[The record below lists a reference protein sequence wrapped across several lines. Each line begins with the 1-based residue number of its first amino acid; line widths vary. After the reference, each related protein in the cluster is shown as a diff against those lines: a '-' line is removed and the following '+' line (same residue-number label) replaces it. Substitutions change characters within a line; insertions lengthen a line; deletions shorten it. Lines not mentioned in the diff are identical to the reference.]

1 MQNLSQDTY
10 RLLTWLCLPKVGVV
24 TIRNIAM
31 TSKVHSWDINLLK
44 ENKVL
49 PNFDDGLLNEAR
61 TKADNILDSCR
72 EHEIAVISILDES
85 YPPLLK
91 NIKDAP
97 PLLYV
102 KGSMKSLHSKCAA
115 VVGTRK
121 ASEAGLKIAGKVA
134 HSLAENGY
142 SIVSGLALGIDTASH
157 KGVLEISGITIAI
170 LAHGLHTI
178 APSSNKALAQEILDK
193 NGALISEHP
202 PGTPARPPEFVR
214 RNRIQSGMSLFS
226 VIIETGEVG
235 GTIYQAQFTKTQ
247 GKEVYV
253 IIPPNDNP
261 IYNQFNYSGGC
272 MIIDKMGGIKVTS
285 TMDLLNKLNVT
296 TNQDNSNNNTQD
308 QLGFNL

>member
-1 MQNLSQDTY
+1 MNNLSRETKT
-10 RLLTWLCLPKVGVV
+10 LLTWLSLPKVGVV
-24 TIRNIAM
+24 TIR
-31 TSKVHSWDINLLK
+31 KVALTANVHAWNLSSLV

-49 PNFDDGLLNEAR
+49 PNIDNSQLDEASSHAER
-61 TKADNILDSCR
+61 ILDSCR
-72 EHEIAVISILDES
+72 KDDISVISILDDS
-85 YPPLLK
+85 YPVHLK

-102 KGSMKSLHSKCAA
+102 KGSMKSLQSKCAA

-134 HSLAENGY
+134 QALVENGF
-142 SIVSGLALGIDTASH
+142 SIVSGLALGIDTAAH
-157 KGVLEISGITIAI
+157 KGALESSGITIAI

-178 APSSNKALAQEILDK
+178 APSSNKDLAKEILDK

-202 PGTPARPPEFVR
+202 PGTPAHPPEFVR

-226 VIIETGEVG
+226 VIVETGEVG
-235 GTIYQAQFTKTQ
+235 GTIYQAQFTKAQ

-253 IIPPNDNP
+253 IIPPLDNP
-261 IYNQFNYSGGC
+261 IYSSFNSSGGR
-272 MIIDKMGGIKVTS
+272 MISEKMGGIQVTS
-285 TMDLLNKLNVT
+285 TSDLLQKLNVT
-296 TNQDNSNNNTQD
+296 AIQDNPIPDTKG